1 MKYFLA
7 IIGFC
12 LGLFIILY
20 LVSVLWESYKWLRRK
35 LNKPLIGFVNFNGRL
50 MKRDDYVSID
60 GEVLCFSHIAS
71 EGQTINPLY
80 PALEKNKTVG
90 GEVAFRNPNELGYLY
105 YNPSTLKHCE
115 FIYGK
120 YGVKWA
126 ASEHWASVAKE
137 KVEEYIYS

>member
-35 LNKPLIGFVNFNGRL
+35 LNKPLIGYEKIDIKLLR
-50 MKRDDYVSID
+50 RDDYVCID
-60 GEVLCFSHIAS
+60 GKTMRFNHFTKLGEMAFN
-71 EGQTINPLY
+71 NPL
-80 PALEKNKTVG
+80 ALGSYFIYQPSSLNKC
-90 GEVAFRNPNELGYLY
+90 L
-105 YNPSTLKHCE
+105 

-120 YGVKWA
+120 YGARWA